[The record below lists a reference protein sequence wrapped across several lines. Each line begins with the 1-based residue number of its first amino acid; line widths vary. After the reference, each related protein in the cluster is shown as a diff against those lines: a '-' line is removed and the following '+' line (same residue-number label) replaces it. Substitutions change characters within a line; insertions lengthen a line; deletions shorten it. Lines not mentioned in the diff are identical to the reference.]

1 MLTVYGTLFHQ
12 RTYTSVGRLGKT
24 SHAIILSVQATYRC
38 SSSVWWPNVCLMS
51 KCCLK
56 PTSVVRV
63 WWARSGLCSELWR
76 SVFIILLSHAY
87 TSQDQPLR
95 PEALSRKTPFGLL
108 VSTLCLPSGKCWM
121 HPRIYALSLFSFVPN
136 QRRTGCTSF
145 FVPGDTSWR
154 CHSHP
159 TIAL

>member
-1 MLTVYGTLFHQ
+1 MFRKGTRGCIPTPKLTASYLLNMCDFSCVCHTSKLFKKSTGMLTVYGTLFHQ
-12 RTYTSVGRLGKT
+12 RTYTSVGQLGKT

-108 VSTLCLPSGKCWM
+108 VSTLCLPSGKC
-121 HPRIYALSLFSFVPN
+121 
-136 QRRTGCTSF
+136 
-145 FVPGDTSWR
+145 
-154 CHSHP
+154 
-159 TIAL
+159 